1 MWQITMFMSRV
12 TETGSLQKLAPK
24 VRFGLPGGS
33 ETVLVAD
40 DNARR
45 NAIRAGLKQCG
56 YRVPKADRSR
66 DVVVLAQDER
76 QAIDL
81 MLVESLLPKRT
92 ATGPIKAERLA
103 VMTPGLFEHKLN

>member
-1 MWQITMFMSRV
+1 MWQVTMFMTQA

-24 VRFGLPGGS
+24 VRLGLSGGS

-40 DNARR
+40 ENDRR
-45 NAIRAGLKQCG
+45 NVVRAAMNQCG
-56 YRVPKADRSR
+56 YRVPRADRSR

-76 QAIDL
+76 RAIEL

-92 ATGPIKAERLA
+92 ATGPFKAEQLTL
-103 VMTPGLFEHKLN
+103 MTPGVFANR